1 MKKEELGKNLLRK
14 IQKETGLTTKELLD
28 KRIRVEK
35 IEEDIITFD
44 GYIMTFRL
52 ESDYNEQTGT

>member
-1 MKKEELGKNLLRK
+1 MTKKEELGKTLLRK
-14 IQKETGLTTKELLD
+14 VQKETGLTTKELLD

-52 ESDYNEQTGT
+52 EEK